1 MQINELKNN
10 IGNIVEGIF
19 YVQDYQ
25 ICSGTKSKY
34 ANVAISDATGS
45 HTAASGRKVL
55 PERRRNLSEKSFL

>member
-34 ANVAISDATGS
+34 ANVVTVSYT
-45 HTAASGRKVL
+45 HLTL
-55 PERRRNLSEKSFL
+55 PTNREV